1 MRRASRRSRACARNG
16 CPRDLPDDAYP
27 GCRCGAGRL
36 RDHACPANCHAN
48 GGRLGEQ
55 PAAGEP
61 PFLGLFLL
69 ELAPTPL
76 LLEPLAPLTGDLVDR
91 EPAPLRLGMG
101 GNQLSEAS
109 RDWGVGD
116 GSRSVSLAHR
126 QLLASENLSPA
137 TLLPAVE
144 RF

>member
-1 MRRASRRSRACARNG
+1 VRAPDARETCTDDDHSGRRR
-16 CPRDLPDDAYP
+16 
-27 GCRCGAGRL
+27 GAGRL
-36 RDHACPANCHAN
+36 RDHACTGKGHPG
-48 GGRLGEQ
+48 GGRLGKQ
-55 PAAGEP
+55 PAASEA

-69 ELAPTPL
+69 ELTLTPL

-109 RDWGVGD
+109 RDGGVRD

-137 TLLPAVE
+137 TLPPAVE